1 MAIENEN
8 LFRQEMIEKYRSIFE
23 NIFQYIPWLTQKQG
37 MKTSHVYQGADMP
50 VGSVPIA
57 VYDGTLLSFVKDM
70 QATGL
75 MDRNYVYVY
84 SRNGIYTAKD
94 ELSLIENAELPNIE
108 DVFGIMAK
116 YVLGGMTKGNL
127 WTQAVENGVFLHAL
141 LKIKE
146 LLEVW
151 DGPLA

>member
-1 MAIENEN
+1 MDVRSDN
-8 LFRQEMIEKYRSIFE
+8 LFRQEVIEKYRKIFE
-23 NIFQYIPWLTQKQG
+23 NIFRYIPWLTQKQG
-37 MKTSHVYQGADMP
+37 EKTSQIYRGDDMP
-50 VGSVPIA
+50 VESIPIT

-75 MDRNYVYVY
+75 MDRNYVYVF
-84 SRNGIYTAKD
+84 SRNGLRTMAD
-94 ELSLIENAELPNIE
+94 ELKLIEKTELPNIE
-108 DVFGIMAK
+108 DIFGIMAK
-116 YVLGGMTKGNL
+116 YVLGGMTKGSL
-127 WTQAVENGVFLHAL
+127 WSQAVESGVFLQAL